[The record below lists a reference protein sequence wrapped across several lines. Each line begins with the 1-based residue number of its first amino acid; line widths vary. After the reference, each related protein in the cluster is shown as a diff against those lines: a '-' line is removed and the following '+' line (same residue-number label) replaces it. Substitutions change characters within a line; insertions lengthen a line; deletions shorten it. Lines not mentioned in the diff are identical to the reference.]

1 MLTHPRTAFRGR
13 FLESRQTSKE
23 KRGNRKR
30 EDVSF

>member
-1 MLTHPRTAFRGR
+1 MQAFRGR
-13 FLESRQTSKE
+13 FLESRQASKE